1 MTAQTKK
8 GIDTMLAIIGGTG
21 LYELA
26 GLQRLSRDDQ
36 TTPFGAPSGELIK
49 GTLHGQELL
58 FLARHG
64 KGHRLLPHEI
74 NYRANIF
81 ALKRAGATMVLGF
94 SAMGSLDIRFAPGD
108 LVMPSQY
115 IDFTR
120 GRREQTFFV
129 GGVAAHVSTAQ
140 PVSQTMVAAVKAA
153 AAARNQTLHTDLT
166 YACVEG
172 PRLGTQAESHF
183 MRAANCHLVGMTNI
197 PEVFLAREA
206 QMAYATIGMLTDYD
220 CWLEDPTQHVVA
232 SAIFEL
238 YNSTLGKAKEL
249 LNTLLEKPLPVP
261 EADTRQALAYALLSD
276 PSTLTPEQLAWLAVL
291 QR

>member
-1 MTAQTKK
+1 
-8 GIDTMLAIIGGTG
+8 MLAIIGGTG
-21 LYELA
+21 LYALH
-26 GLQRLSRDDQ
+26 GLKIVSSEHQI
-36 TTPFGAPSGELIK
+36 TPFGEPSGEVVR
-49 GTLHGQELL
+49 GTLHGHELL

-64 KGHRLLPHEI
+64 KSHRLLPHEI

-81 ALKRAGATMVLGF
+81 SLKRAGATMVLGF

-120 GRREQTFFV
+120 GRREQTFFG

-140 PVSQTMVAAVKAA
+140 PVSQALVQAVQAA
-153 AAARNQTLHTDLT
+153 AAAANLTLHTGLT

-183 MRAANCHLVGMTNI
+183 MRAANCHLVGMTNV

-220 CWLEDPTQHVVA
+220 CWLEDSSQHVVA

-238 YNSTLGKAKEL
+238 YSKTLGRAKRVLDAL
-249 LNTLLEKPLPVP
+249 LLQPLPAP
-261 EADTRQALAYALLSD
+261 EADTRQALKHALLSD
-276 PSTLTPEQLAWLAVL
+276 KTSITPEQMAWLTVL